1 MRELLIKHAAEMQI
15 NVSNEQA
22 ETLIQY
28 LQLIAKWNR
37 IHNLT
42 AIRNQQDMLSHH
54 LLDSISVSPWVN
66 AESLLDVGTGAGLPG
81 IPLAILYPELRVTL
95 SDSNNKKTIF
105 QQQAQIELGLK
116 NVTIKTG
123 RVEDLPTSEKFD
135 GIISRAFSE
144 MALFTNLTHQL
155 LTNDG
160 RWYAMKGMYPTEELE
175 NLPDFVQIE
184 AVHELE
190 VPLLNAKRHLL
201 VMKKK

>member
-1 MRELLIKHAAEMQI
+1 MKELLIKHAAEMQI

-81 IPLAILYPELRVTL
+81 IPLAILYPELQVTL